1 MFEGVRF
8 VLTWAFPAVRA
19 ELGRTLGVSSVKLP
33 FTVRVT
39 LLFFNTRIFSGSGA
53 KVEVMVS
60 GCVLGTMGE
69 VSCVSSHCFVYL
81 SSLNVREG

>member
-1 MFEGVRF
+1 MFEEVRF

-19 ELGRTLGVSSVKLP
+19 ELGRTLGVSSVTLP

-39 LLFFNTRIFSGSGA
+39 LLLNTRIFSGSGA